1 MINDYILLPT
11 GELESNGISNSKTID
26 SDLIINNSF
35 IIYVN
40 YNNQN
45 TNNLYSNCI
54 NTSKYTW
61 VNAIPKILKEQFSKT
76 INLYF
81 ILIAMLQSIREIS
94 YSGGQPVILLPLAIV
109 VIINGIKDFYE
120 DYKRKKSD
128 FLENSK
134 KAKILNNKTG
144 TFEDSTWGEIK
155 LGDIIMVK
163 DNEYFPCDLLLL
175 SSSNENN
182 ICYIETKNI
191 DGEANLKIRHNNIK
205 GYRDITSL
213 RKKKLKIEI
222 PPPNDNLYSF
232 DAKIYKNENNYSDYF
247 TVNNSAFLPRGCKL
261 MHTNE
266 IIGAS
271 VYLGNNTKC
280 MKNAPSPRIKTKTSK
295 VENMLNFQI
304 ILIFAMQIILSLISA
319 GLNLVMRKNHNFTMN
334 NYLFYSPNFVGFDSF
349 YHNLSLSLQKF
360 GVWILIF
367 TNFIPISL
375 LVSMEMIKFFQ
386 GIFIS
391 WDIDLY
397 SKEKHRGAKVQTS
410 TLNEE
415 LGQVT
420 HIFTDKTGT
429 LTKNLM
435 IFKKC
440 VINNVI
446 YCNSNE
452 ENRFTFEEIDKYGKI
467 KYNGYKDKSN
477 KLKNK
482 LKEINDESEEHKFLE
497 CICLCNSITVD
508 YEEWNKYK
516 KINYIGSSSD
526 EVALVNFARSIGYIY
541 KENNINDNIVTIE
554 INEKTFKYK
563 IISKLDYSSER
574 KRMSVVVESLN
585 NNNYYLFIKGDEH
598 VLKSKMNKIEIKSKG
613 KTFDILN
620 DFAREGLRTLAF
632 GYKKLNDEEVIIL
645 NSISNDN
652 KDNVFSKIE
661 KNIAFLG
668 ATGIEDELQNDLYQ
682 SISSLRSA
690 GIKIW
695 MVTGDKTET
704 SLNIAYSSHIL
715 DKQTD
720 LLTIPENSTPYQI
733 EALLSTDENIENIVL
748 SSNELNTILSST
760 VLTNLFSKTA
770 FNCNTVICSRV
781 TPKQKGQIVNLMNT
795 YGRLLNKNITT
806 LAIGD
811 GANDVNM
818 ISTANIGIGIF
829 GNEGG
834 EACRASDYSITQ
846 FSHLN
851 KLLFVHGRESYRK
864 NTFVIVYN
872 IYKNAL
878 FVLPQFFFGILSC
891 FSGQVLYDR
900 WIYQFYNTTFTCLPI
915 IWFGIYDMDDFDKTK
930 GGKPAKYYQG
940 INNKLFSS
948 FTFWKWIT
956 MGFGHAFL
964 IFIFSFFFMG
974 PSFDI
979 WSTGTLVYSS
989 VVLVANWKIV
999 QYTKSHTFISTLIV
1013 FLSVFMYYLTIY
1025 MMNDYSYFYIYGNW
1039 DILSKEPKFYL
1050 STLMVLVSV
1059 IVVDKIMK
1067 IAINLKKSRNNISF
1081 KNSQLELTKVQL
1093 IQDKEVIY

>member
-1 MINDYILLPT
+1 MNNDYILLPT
-11 GELESNGISNSKTID
+11 EELDSKGNIPNKTTG
-26 SDLIINNSF
+26 SDLSNNNSY
-35 IIYVN
+35 IVYVN
-40 YNNQN
+40 YKNQN
-45 TNNLYSNCI
+45 SNNLYSNYI

-61 VNAIPKILKEQFSKT
+61 LNAIPKILKEQFSKT
-76 INLYF
+76 VNLYF

-128 FLENSK
+128 YLENSK
-134 KAKILNNKTG
+134 KTKILNNKTG
-144 TFEDSTWGEIK
+144 MFEDSTWGEIK
-155 LGDIIMVK
+155 LGDIVMVK
-163 DNEYFPCDLLLL
+163 NNENFPCDLLLL
-175 SSSNENN
+175 SSSDDNN

-191 DGEANLKIRHNNIK
+191 DGETNLKIRYNNIK
-205 GYRDITSL
+205 EYWNISSL
-213 RKKKLKIEI
+213 TKKKLKIEI

-247 TVNNSAFLPRGCKL
+247 TVDNNSFLPRGCKL

-266 IIGAS
+266 IIGIS
-271 VYLGNNTKC
+271 VYLGKDTKC
-280 MKNAPSPRIKTKTSK
+280 MKNAPKIKTKTSK
-295 VENMLNFQI
+295 VENIMNFQI
-304 ILIFAMQIILSLISA
+304 ILIFAMQIILSLISS

-334 NYLFYSPNFVGFDSF
+334 NYLFYSPNFTGFNSF

-397 SKEKHRGAKVQTS
+397 NKEKHRGAKVQTS

-435 IFKKC
+435 TFKKC

-446 YCNSNE
+446 YCNSHE
-452 ENRFTFEEIDKYGKI
+452 ENGFILRENDKYGMI
-467 KYNGYKDKSN
+467 KYNSYNDKSN
-477 KLKNK
+477 QLKNK
-482 LKEINDESEEHKFLE
+482 LKEISDDSEEHKFLE
-497 CICLCNSITVD
+497 CICLCNTIMID
-508 YEEWNKYK
+508 YEEWNKNK
-516 KINYIGSSSD
+516 QINYIGSSSD
-526 EVALVNFARSIGYIY
+526 EVSLVNFARTLNYIY
-541 KENNINDNIVTIE
+541 KEKNINDNIVTLE

-574 KRMSVVVESLN
+574 KRMSVVVHSLD
-585 NNNYYLFIKGDEH
+585 NNNYYLFIKGDEQQ
-598 VLKSKMNKIEIKSKG
+598 LKGKMDKIEIQNKG
-613 KTFDILN
+613 KSFDALDN
-620 DFAREGLRTLAF
+620 FAREGLRTLAI
-632 GYKKLNDEEVIIL
+632 GYKKLNNEEVNIL

-652 KDNVFSKIE
+652 IDNIFSKIE
-661 KNIAFLG
+661 NNIIFLG

-682 SISSLRSA
+682 SISSLKSV

-715 DKQTD
+715 EKQSD

-733 EALLSTDENIENIVL
+733 EALLTSDSNIENIAL
-748 SSNELNTILSST
+748 SSNELNTILTSPF
-760 VLTNLFSKTA
+760 LTDLFSKIA
-770 FNCNTVICSRV
+770 YNCNTVICSRV
-781 TPKQKGQIVNLMNT
+781 TPKQKGELVTLMNT
-795 YGRLLNKNITT
+795 YGKLWNKNITT

-829 GNEGG
+829 GNEGN

-846 FSHLN
+846 FSHIN

-864 NTFVIVYN
+864 NTFVILYN
-872 IYKNAL
+872 FYKNAL

-900 WIYQFYNTTFTCLPI
+900 WIYQFYNTVFTCLPI
-915 IWFGIYDMDDFDKTK
+915 IWFGIYDLDDFDKAKDDKPTK
-930 GGKPAKYYQG
+930 YNQG
-940 INNKLFSS
+940 INNKLFSA
-948 FTFWKWIT
+948 FRFWKWIM

-974 PSFDI
+974 SSLDL
-979 WSTGTLVYSS
+979 WSTGTLIYSS
-989 VVLVANWKIV
+989 VVLIANWKII
-999 QYTKSHTFISTLIV
+999 QYTKSHTLISALIV

-1025 MMNDYSYFYIYGNW
+1025 VMNDYSYFYIYGNW
-1039 DILSKEPKFYL
+1039 DVLSKESRFYL
-1050 STLMVLVSV
+1050 STLMTLVSV
-1059 IVVDKIMK
+1059 MVIDEIVK
-1067 IAINLKKSRNNISF
+1067 IAINLKKSRSSF
-1081 KNSQLELTKVQL
+1081 NFQNSQIELAKVQL
-1093 IQDKEVIY
+1093 IQDKEAIY